1 MLTIRL
7 TKVTILNRKR
17 ERRLKQEQSK
27 NYGLFRIKEYKI
39 RERS

>member
-17 ERRLKQEQSK
+17 ERRLKQEQLK
-27 NYGLFRIKEYKI
+27 NNGLFRIKEYKI
-39 RERS
+39 RDRS